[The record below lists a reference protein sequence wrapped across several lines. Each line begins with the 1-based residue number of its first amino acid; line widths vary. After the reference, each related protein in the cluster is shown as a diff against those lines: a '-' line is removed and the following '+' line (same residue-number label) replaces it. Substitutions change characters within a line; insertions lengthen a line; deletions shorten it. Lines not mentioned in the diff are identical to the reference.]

1 MSSIPEKLKEE
12 TVVFLNSMKMTNN
25 ITVFDRHRIWVEH
38 DTLSLS
44 KTVNSSGD
52 QDLPLITNRKL
63 AL

>member
-12 TVVFLNSMKMTNN
+12 TVIFLNRIKLTNGVS
-25 ITVFDRHRIWVEH
+25 VFERQRVWVEH

-44 KTVNSSGD
+44 KSVNDSGD
-52 QDLPLITNRKL
+52 TDLPLITNRKL